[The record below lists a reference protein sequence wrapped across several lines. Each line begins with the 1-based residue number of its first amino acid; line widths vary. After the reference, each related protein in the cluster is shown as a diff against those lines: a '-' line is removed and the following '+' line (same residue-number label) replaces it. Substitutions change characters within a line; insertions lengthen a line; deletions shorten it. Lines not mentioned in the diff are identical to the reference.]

1 MKLFSLFLTCFFII
15 GCTEPYHEE
24 KDKFYSVM
32 PEGLEGCRVF
42 YLYAGNDSL
51 NIVRCP
57 NSSTT
62 ANYKSGKTTKTV
74 ATIETAEHSTEHQ
87 PIDREKNQLKQQVR
101 VLREQ
106 LNAIESQ
113 LEEEE

>member
-24 KDKFYSVM
+24 MDKFYSAM
-32 PEGLEGCRVF
+32 PEGLEDCRIFHV
-42 YLYAGNDSL
+42 YASNDAL
-51 NIVRCP
+51 DIVRCP

-62 ANYKSGKTTKTV
+62 VNYQSGKSTKTV
-74 ATIETAEHSTEHQ
+74 ATVETAEPQ

-101 VLREQ
+101 ILREQ

-113 LEEEE
+113 LKEEE